1 MSTAVANN
9 NNTIK
14 NIDTQYQ
21 EIKKQADYLMEM
33 TKSTII
39 VDGKEVINIRN
50 STKFINDELYY
61 KIVVIICIFNNITT
75 SDDSISIEA
84 KENVKIGNSEKMLL
98 KGGKNKKGGNDE
110 NTLVRGDT
118 MISKKKIM
126 SKSSIKYLLQ
136 LFSMIITLY
145 LTTQVLI
152 YTMFDNMETQK
163 QIAQTKISALETALL
178 RPLLDTSNPEVYT
191 LNKLMDL
198 YSQNKETADFNFEN
212 YNYDKETFAL
222 TTMVSNIQNMKVL
235 ALPMPVEDV
244 NTSSDFNPLN
254 INTLMKTL
262 SGASVF
268 SSSMDRLSNIE
279 SIADAKIGDAKKIK
293 DASEKLYNEAKEAY
307 NELMKTS
314 DKPFEA
320 TQEVL
325 YNLMSFLTMS
335 TRESMVGNMYRK
347 FYTGIEIAK
356 ILPDVINSQMALIPN
371 VPRYVSEITQ
381 HYTNIYYSLCA
392 FYAWCGILNGIFGAF
407 FYYLINK
414 LLPDKDIKEEDLQKI
429 KNIFLSIDK
438 YKIIFELQNAS
449 AKNNLTIDMAKTI
462 FKKNML
468 MNENQS
474 VVKYEELINSFLT
487 LVFETQEMK
496 EAINSLGSMSKT
508 YDTSENWLNLLE
520 VAEEE
525 MEKIST
531 GKSTA
536 LVPYSKGGK
545 TRRKRPI
552 RKGKKK
558 STRKMKKKSV
568 KRKKSKKTRRNKKK
582 GHKTRKH
589 KKH

>member
-1 MSTAVANN
+1 MSTAFTNN
-9 NNTIK
+9 NNNINSQIETIR
-14 NIDTQYQ
+14 
-21 EIKKQADYLMEM
+21 KQANDLMEL
-33 TKSTII
+33 TNSTIV
-39 VDGKEVINIRN
+39 VDGKEVINIRKDT
-50 STKFINDELYY
+50 SFIHDELYY
-61 KIVVIICIFNNITT
+61 KLVVIICIFNNITIT
-75 SDDSISIEA
+75 NDTIRIEA

-98 KGGKNKKGGNDE
+98 KGGKKKKGGNDE
-110 NTLVRGDT
+110 NTLVRRDA
-118 MISKKKIM
+118 MVSKRNIPRG
-126 SKSSIKYLLQ
+126 SLRSILQ
-136 LFSMIITLY
+136 LFSMIVTLY
-145 LTTQVLI
+145 LTTQILI

-163 QIAQTKISALETALL
+163 QIAQTKTTALEAALL
-178 RPLLDTSNPEVYT
+178 RPLLDTANPEVYT

-198 YSQNKETADFNFEN
+198 YSQNKETVEFNFEE

-235 ALPMPVEDV
+235 ALPMPPVDDV
-244 NTSSDFNPLN
+244 NISSDFNPLSV
-254 INTLMKTL
+254 NTLVKTL

-268 SSSMDRLSNIE
+268 SSSIDRLRNIE
-279 SIADAKIGDAKKIK
+279 SIADAKMEDAKKIK
-293 DASEKLYNEAKEAY
+293 DASEKLYTEAKDAY

-314 DKPFEA
+314 DKPFET

-356 ILPDVINSQMALIPN
+356 ILPDVIQSQMALIPN

-381 HYTNIYYSLCA
+381 HYSNIYYSLCA
-392 FYAWCGILNGIFGAF
+392 FYAWSGILNGIFGAF

-429 KNIFLSIDK
+429 KDGFLSIDK

-449 AKNNLTIDMAKTI
+449 AKKKLSINMAKSI
-462 FKKNML
+462 FKQNMITETARNL
-468 MNENQS
+468 QNYDQQ
-474 VVKYEELINSFLT
+474 VDKFLT

-496 EAINSLGSMSKT
+496 DAINSLSSMSKS
-508 YDTSENWLNLLE
+508 YDASENWLNLLE

-525 MEKIST
+525 MEKISM

-545 TRRKRPI
+545 TRRKRAM

-558 STRKMKKKSV
+558 TARKMKKHKKTTKTRRK
-568 KRKKSKKTRRNKKK
+568 KRKLRKTRKSKK
-582 GHKTRKH
+582 H
-589 KKH
+589 

>member
-1 MSTAVANN
+1 
-9 NNTIK
+9 
-14 NIDTQYQ
+14 
-21 EIKKQADYLMEM
+21 
-33 TKSTII
+33 
-39 VDGKEVINIRN
+39 
-50 STKFINDELYY
+50 
-61 KIVVIICIFNNITT
+61 
-75 SDDSISIEA
+75 
-84 KENVKIGNSEKMLL
+84 
-98 KGGKNKKGGNDE
+98 
-110 NTLVRGDT
+110 
-118 MISKKKIM
+118 
-126 SKSSIKYLLQ
+126 
-136 LFSMIITLY
+136 
-145 LTTQVLI
+145 
-152 YTMFDNMETQK
+152 METQK
-163 QIAQTKISALETALL
+163 QIAQTKTTALETALL
-178 RPLLDTSNPEVYT
+178 RPLLDTTNPEVYT

-198 YSQNKETADFNFEN
+198 YSQNKESTDFNFEE

-235 ALPMPVEDV
+235 ALPMPIEDI

-268 SSSMDRLSNIE
+268 SSSIDRLRNIE
-279 SIADAKIGDAKKIK
+279 SIADAKIEDAKKIK
-293 DASEKLYNEAKEAY
+293 DASEKLYNEAKDAY

-314 DKPFEA
+314 DKPFET

-335 TRESMVGNMYRK
+335 TRESMIGNMYRK

-356 ILPDVINSQMALIPN
+356 ILPDVIQSQMALIPN

-381 HYTNIYYSLCA
+381 HYSNIYYSLCA

-429 KNIFLSIDK
+429 KNVFLSIDK

-449 AKNNLTIDMAKTI
+449 AKNNLTIDIAKTI
-462 FKKNML
+462 FKQNML
-468 MNENQS
+468 TEEMQSIQNYNEP
-474 VVKYEELINSFLT
+474 IDGFLT

-496 EAINSLGSMSKT
+496 DAINSLISMSKT
-508 YDTSENWLNLLE
+508 YDSSENWLNLLE

-531 GKSTA
+531 GKSTE

-545 TRRKRPI
+545 TRRKRVM

-558 STRKMKKKSV
+558 ATRKMKKISV
-568 KRKKSKKTRRNKKK
+568 KHKKSKKTRRNKKK
-582 GHKTRKH
+582 IHKTRKQ